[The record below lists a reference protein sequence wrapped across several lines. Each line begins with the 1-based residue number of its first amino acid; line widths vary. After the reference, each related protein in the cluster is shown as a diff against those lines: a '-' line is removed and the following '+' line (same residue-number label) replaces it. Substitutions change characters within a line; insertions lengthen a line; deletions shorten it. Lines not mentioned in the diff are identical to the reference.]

1 MEEDKFK
8 FENTNE
14 FNIILINPT
23 NIDSIDWKDKNYID
37 KLLELD
43 SYKIIKT
50 NPDNFVEILSDSL
63 ISKFKDRDNNEV
75 KTQVIFEMPDYIFEL
90 LYVDNT
96 KESNGKIN
104 IEVNGKVVGQVNG
117 KIEGD
122 TIVETE
128 KNGIAT
134 LLNTNGDIIYGNA
147 LLLKTYLPSLS
158 KQMLI
163 VDTDINDVKSILD
176 SRVKTNVVIYDSEW
190 SDTVVIGNME
200 EFAKNFF
207 EDSYIKLEIP
217 FLLHNI
223 NIWYETCDGCSK
235 TLCGNILDKPIY
247 KCIWFTMITD
257 EYRGSITLKE
267 VNKIINIS
275 KHLEFPFNSK
285 SEWLIEEDDDYS
297 RKVIKN
303 KYRILDL
310 AYNELVK

>member
-1 MEEDKFK
+1 MEEENFI

-14 FNIILINPT
+14 FNIIIINPT
-23 NIDSIDWKDKNYID
+23 NIDSIDWKDKNYIE

-43 SYKIIKT
+43 SYTIINTK
-50 NPDNFVEILSDSL
+50 PDTFVEILSDTL

-96 KESNGKIN
+96 KSSDGKIN
-104 IEVNGKVVGQVNG
+104 VEVNGKVVGQV
-117 KIEGD
+117 EGDAD

-134 LLNTNGDIIYGNA
+134 LLNTNGDVVYGNA
-147 LLLKTYLPSLS
+147 LLMKTYIPSLS

-163 VDTDINDVKSILD
+163 VDTDINDVKTILE
-176 SRVKTNVVIYDSEW
+176 SRVKTNIVVYDGEW
-190 SDTVVIGNME
+190 SDSVAIGNIE

-207 EDSYIKLEIP
+207 EDAYIKLEIP

-247 KCIWFTMITD
+247 KCIWFTIITD

-275 KHLEFPFNSK
+275 KYLEFPFNSK
-285 SEWLIEEDDDYS
+285 SEWLGEEEDDYN